1 MGSARLRPSNAQKE
15 SGLCIRV
22 HRSNMAMNFRLAM
35 TVELNSDKGVIH
47 VNDWSDY
54 ALGRLKKQQD
64 DQRLKD
70 EKFVA
75 KQKLLKSHGVPLWNE
90 VRKIVIENLM
100 SLNAKAG
107 KQILVTDDTPNSIL
121 RVENNLRSTGNLL
134 HITFDEE
141 TGKLEWDCEGKKSGS
156 WELAVSDD
164 GSVRF
169 HWGMVP
175 TTPASIAKQ
184 MLDAL
189 LFD

>member
-1 MGSARLRPSNAQKE
+1 
-15 SGLCIRV
+15 
-22 HRSNMAMNFRLAM
+22 MAMNFRLAM